1 MYISGWPCYTTV
13 SKFCFRCQA
22 LRLNILRDHPR
33 LQPQLN
39 TMSPWISLFNSHLT
53 NRKRLAEKSQ
63 YQWVL
68 QIVVIGT
75 SLVFRGQQNCNS
87 HHFIKKNTILL
98 RWAIPPSILPWDN
111 LSWLL
116 SGRKYFHGHSSSHD
130 KTGKIMWAVSLL
142 TEHRWNAVRSN
153 PKSKTQHRATVK
165 WL

>member
-13 SKFCFRCQA
+13 SNFCFRCQA
-22 LRLNILRDHPR
+22 YRLNVLRDHPR

-39 TMSPWISLFNSHLT
+39 TMSPWTSLFNSHLA

-63 YQWVL
+63 YQWVP
-68 QIVVIGT
+68 QMVVTGT

-98 RWAIPPSILPWDN
+98 LWAIPPSILPRDN

-130 KTGKIMWAVSLL
+130 KTGKIMWAVSPL

-153 PKSKTQHRATVK
+153 PKSKTQHRATAK